1 MKRRGFTREE
11 LMAALGRSV
20 PDLIPDDVDALRL
33 LFVGINPGLWTAAAQ
48 AHFAH
53 PGNRFFKALYLA
65 GITREVLDVRCGFD
79 ATTRAAL
86 VERGIGITNFVN
98 RATVRAD
105 ELSAQEL
112 LAGARRLTK
121 SIATWQPRVVAVV
134 GIGAYRTAFGR
145 RHASVGPQ
153 VERWS
158 GAAVWA
164 LPNPSGL
171 NAHYPVAALAR
182 LYRGAA
188 EAAGIDLEPL
198 RV

>member
-1 MKRRGFTREE
+1 
-11 LMAALGRSV
+11 MAASGRSV
-20 PDLIPDDVDALRL
+20 PDLIPEDMAALRL

-65 GITREVLDVRCGFD
+65 GITPEALDVRHGFD
-79 ATTRAAL
+79 ASSRRAL
-86 VERGIGITNFVN
+86 LEPGIGITNLVN
-98 RATVRAD
+98 RATARAD
-105 ELSAQEL
+105 ELAAREL
-112 LAGARRLTK
+112 REGARRLTER
-121 SIATWQPRVVAVV
+121 IAIWEPRVVAVV

-145 RHASVGPQ
+145 PHAAVGPQ
-153 VERWS
+153 DERWV
-158 GAAVWA
+158 GAEVWA

-188 EAAGIDLEPL
+188 EAAGIALGPL